1 MLFKEFL
8 SSLNEAET
16 VKPKNRFELE
26 SIIKKTIE
34 KEGNNCD
41 LNFIDTSN
49 IKDMSFLFQE
59 FKDFNGDISKWD
71 VSNVENMRFMFHLS
85 KFNGD
90 ISKWNTKNVTA
101 MSWMF
106 AESKFNGDI
115 SKWNVSNV
123 QLFDFMF
130 YNNGV
135 FSGDLSKWNVT
146 KKARHFENM
155 FNLAVKF
162 NSDISGWDVSNAENM
177 TEMFLDAANFKQDLD
192 KWVKSPYLKTKFTKG
207 MFTGLAIYK
216 SLKYDIINT

>member
-90 ISKWNTKNVTA
+90 ISKWN
-101 MSWMF
+101 
-106 AESKFNGDI
+106 
-115 SKWNVSNV
+115 VSNV

-146 KKARHFENM
+146 KKARHFESM

-207 MFTGLAIYK
+207 MFTGSRTK
-216 SLKYDIINT
+216 KPVNFK

>member
-16 VKPKNRFELE
+16 VKPKNRHALE
-26 SIIKKTIE
+26 TIIRDTIE

-41 LNFIDTSN
+41 LNFIDVSG
-49 IKDMSFLFQE
+49 IKNMSYLFEE

-71 VSNVENMRFMFHLS
+71 VSNVTDMKGMFFFS

-90 ISKWNTKNVTA
+90 ISKWNTKNVSD

-115 SKWNVSNV
+115 SKWDVSNV
-123 QLFDFMF
+123 QLFDAMF
-130 YNNGV
+130 YNNAV

-146 KKARHFENM
+146 KKARDFSNM
-155 FNLAVKF
+155 FNNAVKF
-162 NSDISGWDVSNAENM
+162 NSDISGWDVSGAWNM
-177 TEMFLDAANFKQDLD
+177 AEMFLNAPSFNQNLD
-192 KWVKSPYLKTKFTKG
+192 KWVKSPNLKTKSTKG
-207 MFTGLAIYK
+207 MFTGSK
-216 SLKYDIINT
+216 TKKPINFK

>member
-90 ISKWNTKNVTA
+90 ISKWN
-101 MSWMF
+101 
-106 AESKFNGDI
+106 
-115 SKWNVSNV
+115 VSNV

-146 KKARHFENM
+146 KKARHFESM

-207 MFTGLAIYK
+207 MFTGSK
-216 SLKYDIINT
+216 TKKPVNFK

>member
-16 VKPKNRFELE
+16 VKPKNRFALE
-26 SIIKKTIE
+26 ILIRDTIE

-41 LNFIDTSN
+41 LNFIDVSN
-49 IKDMSFLFQE
+49 VKDMSYLFQE
-59 FKDFNGDISKWD
+59 FKDFDGDISKWD
-71 VSNVENMRFMFHLS
+71 VSNVTSMRGMFHLS
-85 KFNGD
+85 KFTGD
-90 ISKWNTKNVTA
+90 VSKWNTKKVMD

-115 SKWNVSNV
+115 SNWNVSNV
-123 QLFDFMF
+123 QLFDYMF

-146 KKARHFENM
+146 KKARDFSNM

-162 NSDISGWDVSNAENM
+162 NSDISGWDVSGAWNM
-177 TEMFLDAANFKQDLD
+177 AEMFLDAANFKQDLD
-192 KWVKSPYLKTKFTKG
+192 KWVKSPDLKTKSTKG
-207 MFTGLAIYK
+207 MFTGSRTK
-216 SLKYDIINT
+216 KPINFK

>member
-8 SSLNEAET
+8 SSLNEAEI

-90 ISKWNTKNVTA
+90 ISKWN
-101 MSWMF
+101 
-106 AESKFNGDI
+106 
-115 SKWNVSNV
+115 VSNV

-146 KKARHFENM
+146 KKARHFESM

-207 MFTGLAIYK
+207 MFTGSRTK
-216 SLKYDIINT
+216 KPVNFK